1 MTTRARNAV
10 LVVFAGNGFMFAT
23 WASRVPD
30 FKAILSLT
38 PGQLSLLLLAISAGS
53 VLGLPMA
60 GRLNHQV
67 GTANGVR
74 LGLGI
79 GAPGVALSAII
90 VQEHGPLWLAAIGLF
105 LLGLGIGIADVSQN
119 LEGTIVERAMG
130 KAIMPWFHAAFSFG
144 TVAGAVT
151 GAIATYLAV
160 PVGIH
165 VSVVAGLILVALC
178 VATTRFTPRSADGDG
193 DDMAQDSDRSARS
206 DMRTAWLEP
215 RTLLIGVLVLAAAF
229 AEGSANDWMA
239 VGFVD
244 GHHVSKALGVVAF
257 STFLIFMTLGRVLG
271 TRLLDRCGRVP
282 VLRVLFAMAV
292 AGCALVVFGNTWL
305 AFVGAAIWGVGAS
318 LGFPVGMS
326 AAADDPR
333 RAAMRLSTVSTIGY
347 LAFLAGPPA
356 LGFLGDHFGILHAL
370 LVVGAVSILAI
381 LIVPVAQP
389 LEVDPTRSTPAPGPR
404 PGLSRVPDAGDGQ
417 PPHPPR
423 EQARRTQ

>member
-1 MTTRARNAV
+1 MTPSTATATPTTTRARNAV
-10 LVVFAGNGFMFAT
+10 LAVFAGNGFMFAT

-53 VLGLPMA
+53 VVGLPMA
-60 GRLNHQV
+60 GRLNHGI

-79 GAPGVALSAII
+79 GAPGVALSAIT

-144 TVAGAVT
+144 TVAGALT

-165 VSVVAGLILVALC
+165 VSVVAAVVLVALC
-178 VATTRFTPRSADGDG
+178 VATTRFTPRSADGRRG
-193 DDMAQDSDRSARS
+193 DDTAKDSDRSVRS

-244 GHHVSKALGVVAF
+244 GHHASKALGVVAF

-347 LAFLAGPPA
+347 LAFLAGPPV
-356 LGFLGDHFGILHAL
+356 LGFLGDRFGILHAL

-389 LEVDPTRSTPAPGPR
+389 LESDPGRRRRSPAFFDLDP
-404 PGLSRVPDAGDGQ
+404 
-417 PPHPPR
+417 
-423 EQARRTQ
+423 